1 MNGRRPGFTL
11 LELIV
16 TLLITGLVVSIGHL
30 VFRQIIVSRERA
42 SPVIDRTQAA
52 STAQATIVH
61 WLASAHLE
69 GREDGIPFE
78 GIDPTG
84 EGVSDR
90 LSFVTT
96 TAQPVLDGTALIDLY
111 VDSDSTTSERGL
123 VARIRAFSG
132 QSRKLELVPLAMG
145 LDAWFL
151 GTVDGVRSWVPSW
164 SSAVELPE
172 AVRLAVLTV
181 ESESVAAI
189 VLVPMTIPLSKT
201 Q

>member
-1 MNGRRPGFTL
+1 MNGGRPGFTL
-11 LELIV
+11 LELIA
-16 TLLITGLVVSIGHL
+16 TLLITGLVVGIGHL
-30 VFRQIIVSRERA
+30 AFRQIIVSRERA

-52 STAQATIVH
+52 TTARVTIVQ
-61 WLASAHLE
+61 WLASAHVE

-78 GIDPTG
+78 GIDPSG

-90 LSFVTT
+90 LNFVTT
-96 TAQPVLDGTALIDLY
+96 AAQPVLDGTALIELY
-111 VDSDSTTSERGL
+111 VDSDSATSERGL
-123 VARIRAFSG
+123 VAKIRGFGG
-132 QSRKLELVPLAMG
+132 QSRKLELVPLATG

-151 GTVDGVRSWVPSW
+151 GTVDGVHSWVPSW

-181 ESESVAAI
+181 ESDSVAAI
-189 VLVPMTIPLSKT
+189 VRVPITIPLSKT